1 MPGKIRDRI
10 RMIISGGDRGKGRPA
25 KETMLIIFLSG
36 ILIFVILLPT
46 GNNAGSYV
54 SRKNQKTE
62 RTDAAASMQTGGNEK
77 NETSAD
83 EYRRGRRRGRER
95 GRRKRKDPESWRKEN
110 QRVRATMRTEST
122 D

>member
-77 NETSAD
+77 TRLPRTNTGEGW
-83 EYRRGRRRGRER
+83 R
-95 GRRKRKDPESWRKEN
+95 ESWKSFCPVL
-110 QRVRATMRTEST
+110 RVWER
-122 D
+122 

>member
-62 RTDAAASMQTGGNEK
+62 RTRTKTGEGW
-77 NETSAD
+77 
-83 EYRRGRRRGRER
+83 R
-95 GRRKRKDPESWRKEN
+95 ESWKSFCPVL
-110 QRVRATMRTEST
+110 RVWER
-122 D
+122 